1 MPCTGRVL
9 YKAFSYILNIF
20 FTFFLV
26 CLVCGIIIGTTFAL
40 YIKNYVDTDIDTSML
55 STSGTDTT
63 TRIYY
68 MDYED
73 RENRIGTPVEIENQR
88 IYSSDNS
95 IWVSYSQMPE
105 NLINAIVSIE
115 DHRFWDHKG
124 VDWIRTAKAI
134 PNYFFGSDGVFGAST
149 LTQQLIKNLTNEDQ
163 VKIQR
168 KVQEIF
174 RALNLEKQ
182 MSKPEILEMYL
193 NVVYFGNNCYGV
205 QSRVGDLFR
214 KRRFRTFACRVRLA
228 CRNRPEPVEV

>member
-1 MPCTGRVL
+1 
-9 YKAFSYILNIF
+9 
-20 FTFFLV
+20 
-26 CLVCGIIIGTTFAL
+26 
-40 YIKNYVDTDIDTSML
+40 ML

-182 MSKPEILEMYL
+182 ISKPEILEMYL

-205 QSRVGDLFR
+205 QSASETYFGKDVSELSLVECASLAGIYRTRRSMNPVITSRRIQSGETTLFLR
-214 KRRFRTFACRVRLA
+214 CSNTAK
-228 CRNRPEPVEV
+228 

>member
-1 MPCTGRVL
+1 
-9 YKAFSYILNIF
+9 
-20 FTFFLV
+20 
-26 CLVCGIIIGTTFAL
+26 
-40 YIKNYVDTDIDTSML
+40 ML

-205 QSRVGDLFR
+205 QSASETYFGKDVSELSLVEC
-214 KRRFRTFACRVRLA
+214 ASLA
-228 CRNRPEPVEV
+228 GNCPEPVEV